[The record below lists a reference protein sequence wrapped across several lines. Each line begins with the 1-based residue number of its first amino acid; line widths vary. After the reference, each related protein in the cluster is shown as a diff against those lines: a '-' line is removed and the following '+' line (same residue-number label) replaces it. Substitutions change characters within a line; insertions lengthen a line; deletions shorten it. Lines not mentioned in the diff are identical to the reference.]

1 MEITAVSAICLNVLP
16 SLSGLFRLE
25 QISLWDG
32 WEHSALLIKAISVAR
47 HRL

>member
-32 WEHSALLIKAISVAR
+32 WEHEALLIKAISVAR